1 MERRPVGAGRQYS
14 DGPVALTRPAGEY
27 GGRNLVVAHRGASSR
42 EPENTLAAFRAAV
55 QAGADV
61 IELDVRAT
69 SDGIPVVMH
78 DADVSATTDGSGPVH
93 SLTLA
98 EVKRLD
104 ASGGRGPRQEV
115 PTLAEALES
124 IAEEGSVA
132 VDLEIKNVPGE
143 PAFDSP
149 REAVLH
155 ATVETIER
163 GGFPWA
169 LLISSFNWLTIE
181 RSREIAPHIPTGF
194 LTVGAVDPHAALV
207 YARQRNHDFVLP
219 QSMALLAAG
228 RDFVEEAH
236 GDGIG
241 VGTWTV
247 DDEADLATL
256 FGWDV
261 DAVASNDPVLAV
273 AVRDRVAQ
281 PQ

>member
-1 MERRPVGAGRQYS
+1 MGAGRQYS
-14 DGPVALTRPAGEY
+14 DGPVALTRPRGEF
-27 GGRNLVVAHRGASSR
+27 GERNLVVAHRGASSR
-42 EPENTLAAFRAAV
+42 EPENTIAAFEAAV

-93 SLTLA
+93 TLTLA

-104 ASGGRGPRQEV
+104 ASRGSGARQEV
-115 PTLAEALES
+115 PTLAEALEA
-124 IAEEGSVA
+124 IAEAGPVA
-132 VDLEIKNVPGE
+132 VDLEVKNVPGE

-149 REAVLH
+149 QEAVLH
-155 ATVETIER
+155 AAVEVIER
-163 GGFPWA
+163 ASFPAA

-181 RSREIAPHIPTGF
+181 RSREIAPHLPTGF

-207 YARQRNHDFVLP
+207 YARQRGHDFVLP
-219 QSMALLAAG
+219 QSTALLESG
-228 RDFVEEAH
+228 HGFVEEAH
-236 GDGIG
+236 GDGVR

-247 DDEADLATL
+247 DDEDELSTL

-261 DAVASNDPVLAV
+261 DAVASNDPALAV
-273 AVRDRVAQ
+273 AVRDRIAQ
-281 PQ
+281 YQ